1 MDFHRGCWHPH
12 KLESVTFHI
21 GIPVMQMDGDVR
33 SLDYQNFSALFLCFS
48 FNIENQTLGLRNY
61 FTRLSQISRKKNYIK
76 IYNIKYCKSN

>member
-33 SLDYQNFSALFLCFS
+33 SLDYQNFSALILCFS

-61 FTRLSQISRKKNYIK
+61 LQGYHKFLEKKTTLKFI
-76 IYNIKYCKSN
+76 I